1 MSAVSEQSK
10 AVVKQLAELYKNG
23 GLDAN
28 IGVKGD
34 FDDAYADFGNG
45 TLGAVNFGFGYPGQ
59 FRDFFKSAWLA
70 VHPDASIDDLA
81 VGQALTSN
89 GSYGKTYSTGTWINS
104 HYFIPTSC
112 AYPDRVLD
120 LVEFLASNAGQDLL
134 HNCVNGEF
142 NTSVGSDYWSA
153 IDGAYGY
160 GDGRCKYVWFSY
172 MFSGVEYYCDFE
184 NQSWWDAVSH
194 PVDFSNSWATEEDA
208 ALVSKAKDTISG
220 FVNEVVQPLPAYYN
234 MVALPA
240 EATDIINQLTTITNE
255 YLRFHYRRNSADFYF
270 SWTSTLPGA
279 TMPPLMKLPVQPS
292 SKR

>member
-59 FRDFFKSAWLA
+59 FRDFFKSAWL
-70 VHPDASIDDLA
+70 IDDLA

-142 NTSVGSDYWSA
+142 NTRLRLLVCDRRRIRLRRRPLQVRLVQLYVQ
-153 IDGAYGY
+153 
-160 GDGRCKYVWFSY
+160 RCRV
-172 MFSGVEYYCDFE
+172 
-184 NQSWWDAVSH
+184 
-194 PVDFSNSWATEEDA
+194 
-208 ALVSKAKDTISG
+208 L
-220 FVNEVVQPLPAYYN
+220 
-234 MVALPA
+234 
-240 EATDIINQLTTITNE
+240 
-255 YLRFHYRRNSADFYF
+255 LR
-270 SWTSTLPGA
+270 L
-279 TMPPLMKLPVQPS
+279 
-292 SKR
+292 